1 MEKMSKRD
9 EKKLLTALDKA
20 ANLSR
25 SGLEPNHVLTK
36 VAREFKLTPQ
46 EICRVTETYN
56 KAKSVAFLKS
66 ASSDFRAN
74 DFPLADS
81 DTVIK
86 SVYEKTASET
96 KQSTTIPMKDYA
108 AMCSY
113 TEVEKVAEYQ
123 GPGPNEPTV
132 MQRIMMDIEANPE
145 RKEEL
150 IEELKEAYGI
160 PEATVDTDDQGRVTN
175 FKFSEITKVPSYNK
189 TASEP
194 WSRETALQEMATLAG
209 KPVSYYSHPNPN
221 DPNDV
226 PTDDQ
231 IKGALTM
238 MRKHYGSQQKTARE
252 SSCRRDT
259 GSIWKEA
266 MEFEDLQ
273 KKTRKDIS
281 DRYAATRNDLE
292 HSMRKVAEY
301 CESSHNKDLTK
312 VARMLVN
319 AYGEQGHKFVDDVNN
334 RMSKPKLPKLEKT
347 AHAAMFPVGEPYVSI
362 ANAFVQGQ
370 KLVKIAKDLEYFDK
384 QADSSVIKALQMS
397 SILKELSKGPAKI
410 KPDFIDARTGMNPEW
425 DNYLK
430 ALKAKKMLYNL
441 YRFDPIIK
449 SYPLDDVTNIYN
461 EISDLTPTLSD
472 NKAWMRS
479 ALRRMLT
486 QGGAVDPFELKD
498 MMTSEKER
506 ATTAKDYVTA
516 LSKMYDDSE
525 KGVDNQKNINI
536 KQETPVYL

>member
-36 VAREFKLTPQ
+36 VAREFQLTPQ

-96 KQSTTIPMKDYA
+96 KQSTTIPMKNYA

-113 TEVEKVAEYQ
+113 GEEVEKVAS
-123 GPGPNEPTV
+123 
-132 MQRIMMDIEANPE
+132 E
-145 RKEEL
+145 RK
-150 IEELKEAYGI
+150 
-160 PEATVDTDDQGRVTN
+160 P
-175 FKFSEITKVPSYNK
+175 
-189 TASEP
+189 
-194 WSRETALQEMATLAG
+194 RE
-209 KPVSYYSHPNPN
+209 N
-221 DPNDV
+221 
-226 PTDDQ
+226 
-231 IKGALTM
+231 
-238 MRKHYGSQQKTARE
+238 
-252 SSCRRDT
+252 SCKRDT

-266 MEFEDLQ
+266 MEYEDLQ
-273 KKTRKDIS
+273 NKVRKDIS

-292 HSMRKVAEY
+292 QSMRKVAEY
-301 CESSHNKDLTK
+301 CESSPNKDLSK

-319 AYGEQGHKFVDDVNN
+319 AYGEQGHKFIDDVNN

-384 QADSSVIKALQMS
+384 QADSSVLNALQMS
-397 SILKELSKGPAKI
+397 SILKNLSKGDAKI
-410 KPDFIDARTGMNPEW
+410 KPDFIDARTGMSPEW

-461 EISDLTPTLSD
+461 ELSELTPALSD

-479 ALRRMLT
+479 AVRRMLT

-516 LSKMYDDSE
+516 LTKMYDDSE
-525 KGVDNQKNINI
+525 KGADNKKNISI